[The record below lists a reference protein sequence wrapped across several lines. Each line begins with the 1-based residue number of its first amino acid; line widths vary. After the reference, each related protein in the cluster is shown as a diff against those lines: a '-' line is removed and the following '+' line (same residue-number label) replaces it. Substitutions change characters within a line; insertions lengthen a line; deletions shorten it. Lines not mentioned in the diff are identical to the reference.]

1 MMDRLTMPTEEIYDG
16 CGFVH
21 QRSVTETYPLHT
33 HNFYEFFYIVSGRAI
48 HNINGE
54 KRLIQDGDLT
64 LIRPDD
70 IHSYEF
76 INNWDIE
83 IISTG
88 FSREE
93 FSAAI
98 AYLDADE
105 RNIISRKFP
114 LTVSFSGYSRNDIY
128 RKLME
133 ISHKEHGAERK
144 TYFRRLLI
152 EILYEFLMEEQE
164 EGIIIPEHIS
174 EIVVEMRKKEN
185 YTAGLKRML
194 EISCIS
200 QEHLT
205 REFRKYLNLTPTEFI
220 NLKRLDYVAQLLSQ
234 GEAEIIDVCF
244 ACGFNSVSH
253 FYHKFKERFGCSPA
267 KFAEK
272 SNDRFLDK

>member
-1 MMDRLTMPTEEIYDG
+1 MMDRLAMTTEEIHDG

-21 QRSVTETYPLHT
+21 QRSVTETYPPHT
-33 HNFYEFFYIVSGRAI
+33 HDFFEFFYIVSGRAI

-70 IHSYEF
+70 IHSYDF
-76 INNWDIE
+76 INSWDIE
-83 IISTG
+83 MISMG

-98 AYLDADE
+98 SYLGADKQYIFSE
-105 RNIISRKFP
+105 KFP
-114 LTVSFSGYSRNDIY
+114 LTISFSGYNKSDIY
-128 RKLME
+128 QKIMD
-133 ISHKEHGAERK
+133 ISHKQHGVERK

-152 EILYEFLMEEQE
+152 EILYKFLTEKQE
-164 EGIIIPEHIS
+164 EYVIIPEHIL
-174 EIVVEMRKKEN
+174 EIVTEMGKKEN

-220 NLKRLDYVAQLLSQ
+220 NLKRLDYAAQLLSQ
-234 GEAEIIDVCF
+234 GDAEIIDVCF
-244 ACGFNSVSH
+244 VCGFNSLSH
-253 FYHKFKERFGCSPA
+253 FYHKFKERFGCSPV
-267 KFAEK
+267 KFK
-272 SNDRFLDK
+272 NKTGKMT

>member
-105 RNIISRKFP
+105 RNIVSRKFP
-114 LTVSFSGYSRNDIY
+114 LTVSFSGYSRNDMQ

-174 EIVVEMRKKEN
+174 EIVAEMRKKEN

-220 NLKRLDYVAQLLSQ
+220 NLKRLDYAAQLLSQ

-253 FYHKFKERFGCSPA
+253 FYHKFKERFGCSPV
-267 KFAEK
+267 KFK
-272 SNDRFLDK
+272 NKTDKLL

>member
-1 MMDRLTMPTEEIYDG
+1 MMDRLTMPTEEINDG

-21 QRSVTETYPLHT
+21 QLSVTETYPLHT
-33 HNFYEFFYIVSGRAI
+33 HDFFEFFYIVSGRAI

-105 RNIISRKFP
+105 RNIVSRKFP
-114 LTVSFSGYSRNDIY
+114 LTVSFSGYSRNDIH

-185 YTAGLKRML
+185 YTAGLRRML

-220 NLKRLDYVAQLLSQ
+220 NLKRLDYAAQLLSQ

-267 KFAEK
+267 KFK
-272 SNDRFLDK
+272 NKTDKLL